1 MHRAGWQGW
10 AARPEPAAMTR
21 LGPRPLPLHLGA
33 AALSWT
39 SGIAA
44 LPLWNSVSPSSNP
57 PWPEPLR
64 RAAERLASLAPD
76 AAVATL
82 TAEAT
87 RRAAAFL
94 TGLERYTHHAYS
106 RDLPDPPVLWQAGSA
121 RLRDYGPAG
130 GLPLLVVPSLVNRA
144 YVLDLTAERSLLR
157 FLAAQ
162 GLRPLLLEWDVPQG
176 EERDFTLSDIVTR
189 RLEPALDAVRAVAP
203 GPVGLL
209 GYCMGGTLAAALAAR
224 RGADIAGTAFLA
236 APWDF
241 HAGAPHQAEIGRMA
255 AAASLPIVA
264 SLGVLPVDGIQ
275 ALFAT
280 LDPLTALRKF
290 SAFGRLDPASPE
302 AARFV
307 ALEDWLNDGIPLPG
321 PVALECLAGWYG
333 ENMPGRGLWRVDGD
347 PVRPEAIRMPS
358 LHLIPARDRIVP
370 PASARALAETMP
382 GAERIEPP
390 LGHIGMVVG
399 GTAETQVWRPLAG
412 WLADAIRTS
421 RPASRARA
429 AARRSAG
436 SPPRRAS
443 APSARRKT
451 PG

>member
-1 MHRAGWQGW
+1 
-10 AARPEPAAMTR
+10 MTR
-21 LGPRPLPLHLGA
+21 LGPRPLPLHLA
-33 AALSWT
+33 AAVSSWT

-44 LPLWNSVSPSSNP
+44 LPRWSSASPSSNP

-64 RAAERLASLAPD
+64 HAAEHLARLGPD
-76 AAVATL
+76 AAVGAL

-94 TGLERYTHHAYS
+94 AGLERYSHHPYR
-106 RDLPDPPVLWQAGSA
+106 RDLPAPPVLWQAGTA
-121 RLRDYGPAG
+121 RLRDYGPVT
-130 GLPLLVVPSLVNRA
+130 GLPVLVVPSLVNRA

-157 FLAAQ
+157 FLSAR
-162 GLRPLLLEWDVPQG
+162 GLRPLLLEWDVPEG
-176 EERDFTLSDIVTR
+176 AERNFSLSDIVLQ
-189 RLEPALDAVRAVAP
+189 RLEPALDAARAATA

-224 RGADIAGTAFLA
+224 RPADIAGAAFLA

-241 HAGAPHQAEIGRMA
+241 HAEAPQQAQIGRMA
-255 AAASLPIVA
+255 ATAALPIVA

-275 ALFAT
+275 ALFAA

-290 SAFGRLDPASPE
+290 SAFGRIDPASLE
-302 AARFV
+302 ATRFV

-321 PVALECLAGWYG
+321 PVALECLGSWYA
-333 ENMPGRGLWRVDGD
+333 ENMPGRGLWRVGGAL
-347 PVRPEAIRMPS
+347 VRPEAIRLPS

-370 PASARALAETMP
+370 PASARALAERMP

-390 LGHIGMVVG
+390 LGHIGMMVG
-399 GTAETQVWRPLAG
+399 GGAEARVWQPLAD
-412 WLADAIRTS
+412 WLAAAIRTA
-421 RPASRARA
+421 RPASPAPA
-429 AARRSAG
+429 TARRNAG
-436 SPPRRAS
+436 SPSRRRPAG
-443 APSARRKT
+443 PARRKT

>member
-1 MHRAGWQGW
+1 
-10 AARPEPAAMTR
+10 MTPR
-21 LGPRPLPLHLGA
+21 LGPRPLPLHLA
-33 AALSWT
+33 AAAASLM

-44 LPLWNSVSPSSNP
+44 SPLWRSVSPGSKLPWPEP

-64 RAAERLASLAPD
+64 RAAERLASLPAD
-76 AAVATL
+76 AAGAAL
-82 TAEAT
+82 AREAT

-94 TGLERYTHHAYS
+94 AGLERYTSHPYR
-106 RDLPDPPVLWQAGSA
+106 RDLPDPPVLWRDGSA
-121 RLRDYGPAG
+121 RLRDYGPAD

-162 GLRPLLLEWDVPQG
+162 GLRPLLLEWDVPDAA
-176 EERDFTLSDIVTR
+176 ERDFTLSDVILR
-189 RLEPALDAVRAVAP
+189 RLEPALDAALAAAK

-209 GYCMGGTLAAALAAR
+209 GYCMGGTLVAALTAR
-224 RGADIAGTAFLA
+224 RPDDIAGVAFMA

-241 HAGAPHQAEIGRMA
+241 HADAPHQAEIGRMA

-275 ALFAT
+275 ALFTT

-290 SAFGRLDPASPE
+290 SAFGRLDPGSRE
-302 AARFV
+302 AERFV

-333 ENMPGRGLWRVDGD
+333 ENMPGRGLWRIDGA
-347 PVRPEAIRMPS
+347 PVRPETIRRPS

-370 PASARALAETMP
+370 PASARALAERIP
-382 GAERIEPP
+382 GAERIEPA
-390 LGHIGMVVG
+390 LGHIGMVVAG
-399 GTAETQVWRPLAG
+399 GAEAQVWRPLAE
-412 WLADAIRTS
+412 WLAGAIRSGRTATPAPPKARHS
-421 RPASRARA
+421 AASRSRRA
-429 AARRSAG
+429 PAAPAGRRSRG
-436 SPPRRAS
+436 
-443 APSARRKT
+443 
-451 PG
+451 